1 MTDDTVTVT
10 VIVAGFAL
18 LARLEN
24 DRSWLGI
31 VAGDFANLRQRLLPL
46 RRRFVQRHL
55 FNTLHSRHLLAYSG
69 SILDLGSPTILV
81 LRML

>member
-1 MTDDTVTVT
+1 
-10 VIVAGFAL
+10 
-18 LARLEN
+18 
-24 DRSWLGI
+24 
-31 VAGDFANLRQRLLPL
+31 
-46 RRRFVQRHL
+46 VQRHL